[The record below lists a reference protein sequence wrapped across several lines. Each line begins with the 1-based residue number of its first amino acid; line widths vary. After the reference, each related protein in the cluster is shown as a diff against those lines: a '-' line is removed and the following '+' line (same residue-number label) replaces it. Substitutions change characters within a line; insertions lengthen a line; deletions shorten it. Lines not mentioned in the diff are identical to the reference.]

1 MLTNRVTVRVQLES
15 SCKKMLDELCDRR
28 GMTQIAVMTRLVN
41 WFVEQNELIQ
51 AAVLGQ
57 LSAQAQQEL
66 ARRLLQQMVGGRS
79 RGPR

>member
-57 LSAQAQQEL
+57 L
-66 ARRLLQQMVGGRS
+66 ARRLLQQMVGGKS
-79 RGPR
+79 RGLR